1 MKRIQSLFVVIFG
14 LLTVAFGPAE
24 AAPKRIVQL
33 AVDIRYYYGQWN
45 WGDFKMAPR
54 AGIAG
59 PNLRLELLGS
69 RLTLT
74 SAYQSGNFSATGATA
89 LDDISFHSR
98 KNFTLRDSRELFEIG
113 LEYRLHSTL
122 ALAVTYVSTQYDLKA
137 NVDLNSDQRLY
148 GSGTET
154 AINETKGLGL
164 GIRPHL
170 KLQRNL
176 SFNGEAIY
184 FPRLKAEAA
193 GTYQYQLFYRDGN
206 LDERWFG
213 ETDIDGF
220 KLRGEIT
227 YGLIDMPITLSAGY
241 FYQRF
246 EEIDANDAG
255 WLDEYLLGQSRNRSW
270 RSDQFHGFTARA
282 GFVF

>member
-1 MKRIQSLFVVIFG
+1 MKQSQFIIIFG
-14 LLTVAFGPAE
+14 LLLAAVGPAQ
-24 AAPKRIVQL
+24 ATAQRTLQL
-33 AVDIRYYYGQWN
+33 AVDIRYYYGQWD

-74 SAYQSGNFSATGATA
+74 SAYQSGNFTATGATP
-89 LDDISFHSR
+89 LDDVNFRSR

-113 LEYRLHSTL
+113 LEYRLHSAL
-122 ALAVTYVSTQYDLKA
+122 ALAVIYVSTQYDLKA

-148 GSGTET
+148 GSGTEA
-154 AINETKGLGL
+154 AINEAKGIGLGF
-164 GIRPHL
+164 RPHL
-170 KLQRNL
+170 KLGRRL
-176 SFNGEAIY
+176 SLNGEAIY
-184 FPRLKAEAA
+184 FPRLKAKAA
-193 GTYQYQLFYRDGN
+193 GSYQYQLFYRDGDLN
-206 LDERWFG
+206 ERWFG
-213 ETDIDGF
+213 ETDVNGF
-220 KLRGEIT
+220 KMHGEIT
-227 YGLIDMPITLSAGY
+227 YGLNNMPITLSAGY

-246 EEIDANDAG
+246 AEIDANSAG

-270 RSDQFHGFTARA
+270 RSDRFHGFTARA